1 MLMYTLIEYS
11 DIYSRTSGIL
21 WQYCRDEP
29 AVNNNGAIFD
39 FVVFNFVNFV
49 NFNTTSSFKI
59 MEKQ

>member
-1 MLMYTLIEYS
+1 MSMYTLIEYS
-11 DIYSRTSGIL
+11 DIYSRASGIL

-29 AVNNNGAIFD
+29 AVNNNGAIF
-39 FVVFNFVNFV
+39 NFV